1 MFRRAQR
8 LQAVRGFGI
17 DRVAAAAEAPAR
29 ARPDWPVLRM
39 ENLDTDLPLPPEAV
53 AVTAEN
59 LSAPA
64 SNSWLP
70 FTGDLDLR
78 AAISDFLLA
87 RAGHHYDPDQEI
99 VVTSGG
105 MEGLLDVVLAVVDPG
120 DEVIVTDP
128 TYAGIV
134 NRVHL
139 AGGVPRFAPFG
150 AVDGEWRLDRDALVA
165 AIGPATR
172 AMLVMSPSMP
182 SGGWFDEQDWRL
194 ICDLCCEHELGLI

>member
-1 MFRRAQR
+1 
-8 LQAVRGFGI
+8 
-17 DRVAAAAEAPAR
+17 
-29 ARPDWPVLRM
+29 M

-53 AVTAEN
+53 SVTAEN
-59 LSAPA
+59 LAEPR

-78 AAISDFLLA
+78 AAISDFLTA
-87 RAGHHYDPDQEI
+87 RTGHHFDAEREI

-120 DEVIVTDP
+120 DELIVTDP

-139 AGGVPRFAPFG
+139 AGGSPALRAVPPGGRRVAARSRRADHRDRPEDPG
-150 AVDGEWRLDRDALVA
+150 DAADEPVDAVRRLVRRARLAVDLRPLA
-165 AIGPATR
+165 AST
-172 AMLVMSPSMP
+172 S
-182 SGGWFDEQDWRL
+182 SG
-194 ICDLCCEHELGLI
+194 

>member
-1 MFRRAQR
+1 
-8 LQAVRGFGI
+8 
-17 DRVAAAAEAPAR
+17 
-29 ARPDWPVLRM
+29 M

-53 AVTAEN
+53 SVTAEN

-87 RAGHHYDPDQEI
+87 RAGHHYDPEREI

-139 AGGVPRFAPFG
+139 AGGVPRFAPFRI
-150 AVDGEWRLDRDALVA
+150 ADGEWRLARDALVA
-165 AIGPATR
+165 AIGPGTR
-172 AMLVMSPSMP
+172 AMLLMSPSMT
-182 SGGWFDEQDWRL
+182 SGAWSDEQDSRL
-194 ICDLCCEHELGLI
+194 VCDPCREHELGLAYASPLARPRSA